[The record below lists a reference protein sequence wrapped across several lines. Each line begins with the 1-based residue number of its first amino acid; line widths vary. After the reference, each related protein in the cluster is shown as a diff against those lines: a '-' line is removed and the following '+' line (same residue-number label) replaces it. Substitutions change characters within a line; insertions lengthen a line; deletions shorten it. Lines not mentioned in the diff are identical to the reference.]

1 MRMSTISDVGKRQFR
16 SRFVMGVPS
25 SRRPWSRP
33 STTLASFSHASQWT
47 FRFPSRSSLRDR
59 PSFVRP
65 PRFPIL
71 PAGSITYCVAT
82 ASDIVLGFD
91 SLHAVRRYFPFPLC
105 RRGEAETGS
114 SLCGHSTGHAG
125 EVEEVNRR
133 ARNLLPQVV
142 ISHIPGCAMIW
153 FGAAICLNAG
163 RQGPSISLL
172 AAPSNSALTLR
183 IEPGLRT
190 PPGTPHRGRGRGASI
205 GVRCPMGRPRRVAGR
220 STGPSGSQ

>member
-1 MRMSTISDVGKRQFR
+1 M
-16 SRFVMGVPS
+16 VPS
-25 SRRPWSRP
+25 FNDSGHFR
-33 STTLASFSHASQWT
+33 HASQWT

-91 SLHAVRRYFPFPLC
+91 FLHAVRRYFPFPLC

-142 ISHIPGCAMIW
+142 ISHIPDGHD
-153 FGAAICLNAG
+153 L
-163 RQGPSISLL
+163 
-172 AAPSNSALTLR
+172 
-183 IEPGLRT
+183 
-190 PPGTPHRGRGRGASI
+190 
-205 GVRCPMGRPRRVAGR
+205 VRCPDLFERRTAGPIDFLARRPIK
-220 STGPSGSQ
+220 